1 MAALKDFEVFISYR
15 HKDNDKAHRLHDVL
29 QTQYDIVSFR
39 DEEELHFGDFRRQ
52 LIRSNRRSK
61 YLVLLVTEH
70 TFGRCGEEGD
80 WITKEISLFLRR
92 RKPIIPVLIGGAT
105 IPDNLP
111 PAIEGVRKYLPD
123 AIVCPHAEATAMAK
137 FVGDKLR
144 ERLRPNWD
152 EKSLAD
158 SPSRRRYL
166 SRENVEKNGYFYET
180 ATTFRRYAVLALW
193 FALLVLAM
201 TTSQHGLP
209 VALTLI
215 VHTLFV
221 EHRKIFDAERR
232 EDLTMIDVV
241 LDRPILPAIGL
252 LFKPLLITLLLSAA
266 ITFGGL
272 YLLLQVMQ
280 YVPLDLGAR
289 DGMEILT
296 QLLPMLV
303 GGAIGVRLL
312 SKLTLATIHFL
323 NSLFGRY
330 PTSLYCFWSLERWNK
345 RLRVI
350 GWVLL
355 APAVLGV
362 GYLVLR
368 TWGYL

>member
-80 WITKEISLFLRR
+80 WITKEIELFLRR
-92 RKPIIPVLIGGAT
+92 GKPIIPVLIGSAT
-105 IPDNLP
+105 IPDKLP
-111 PAIEGVRKYLPD
+111 PVIEGVRRYLPE
-123 AIVCPHAEATAMAK
+123 AIVCPQTEAVAVAK

-152 EKSLAD
+152 EQALAD

-166 SRENVEKNGYFYET
+166 SRENVETSGYFYKT
-180 ATTFRRYAVLALW
+180 ATTFRRYAVLAFW
-193 FALLVLAM
+193 FALLMLALTM
-201 TTSQHGLP
+201 SNGLP
-209 VALTLI
+209 VALALV
-215 VHTLFV
+215 VHTLFA
-221 EHRKIFDAERR
+221 ENRKIFDAERR
-232 EDLTMIDVV
+232 EELTMIDVV
-241 LDRPILPAIGL
+241 LDRPFLSAIGI
-252 LFKPLLITLLLSAA
+252 LFKPLLGTLLLSVL
-266 ITFGGL
+266 ITFGGMFIL
-272 YLLLQVMQ
+272 SQALTYL
-280 YVPLDLGAR
+280 PLDLSTN
-289 DGMEILT
+289 DGMDILT
-296 QLLPMLV
+296 RLLPLLA
-303 GGAIGVRLL
+303 GGVLGVRLL
-312 SKLTLATIHFL
+312 SKLTLAAIHFL
-323 NSLFGRY
+323 NSMLGRY
-330 PTSLYCFWSLERWNK
+330 PASLYCFYTLERWS
-345 RLRVI
+345 RWLRVI

-355 APAVLGV
+355 APAVIGV

-368 TWGYL
+368 AWGYL